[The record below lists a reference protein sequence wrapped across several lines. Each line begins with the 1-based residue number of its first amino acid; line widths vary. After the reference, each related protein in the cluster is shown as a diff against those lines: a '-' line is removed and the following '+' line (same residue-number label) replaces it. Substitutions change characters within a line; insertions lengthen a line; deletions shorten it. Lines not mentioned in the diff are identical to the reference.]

1 MRFKRG
7 IDRYQI
13 SFQSIDDLIQKNNFI
28 RLIDL
33 LCEEHCQSYETKKGE
48 LDTGRKAYHPADLLK
63 VIVYGYFHGV
73 SSSRKLERECRI
85 NLEVKWLTHDQSPD
99 HKTLSDFRKDNPRLI
114 ETLFKALISKFQKDI
129 GAVGKKISIDGTKI
143 KAYAKQEISI
153 QEVKEKLEDLETQ
166 SKSYLERMHEID
178 LLEDDVE
185 QLRETREQIQDEL
198 VKLEDKKKDLE
209 HYNQQLQ
216 EANQEKMCVTDP
228 DTKRMKGRYGIYWG
242 YNVQASVDNTHHLI
256 TSITVTN
263 QQNDK
268 GQLSP
273 AVEAS
278 TQTTQELPTE
288 ILADGGYYKI
298 TELEEL
304 EQKDIACYVALN
316 RTSSQIKD
324 EERGVHFTY
333 HPQSDQYIC
342 TENKPL
348 IYKRKKQVAERN
360 TKVYQGVSCHTCP
373 IDRRCTSSEQRTVHR
388 NPNQEWLDQYHEKMN
403 SEHGKTKLKER
414 KAVAEHPFG
423 TMKYYM
429 GQMPLL
435 LRGKMKVQTE
445 MFLYA
450 LGYNLKRYIKS
461 ISETTEKELVWTA

>member
-7 IDRYQI
+7 KDRAQM
-13 SFQSIDDLIQKNNFI
+13 SFQSMDDLIEKNSFV

-33 LCEEHCQSYETKKGE
+33 LCEEHCQSYDTKKGE
-48 LDTGRKAYHPADLLK
+48 LDTGRRAYHPADVLK
-63 VIVYGYFHGV
+63 IIVYGYFHGI
-73 SSSRKLERECRI
+73 SSSRKLERACRI
-85 NLEVKWLTHDQSPD
+85 NLELKWLTHDQSPD
-99 HKTLSDFRKDNPRLI
+99 HKTLSDFRKDNPSLF
-114 ETLFKALISKFQKDI
+114 ETLFKTLIIKFQKDV
-129 GAVGKKISIDGTKI
+129 GSVGKKISIDGTKI

-153 QEVKEKLEDLETQ
+153 QEVKEKLEDLENQ
-166 SKSYLERMHEID
+166 SKNYLERINEID
-178 LLEDDVE
+178 SLEDDVE
-185 QLRETREQIQDEL
+185 QLREARVQIQDEL
-198 VKLEDKKKDLE
+198 AKLEDKKKDLE
-209 HYNQQLQ
+209 HYNQLQ
-216 EANQEKMCVTDP
+216 EAAQEKLCLTDP
-228 DTKRMKGRYGIYWG
+228 DAKRMKGRYGVYWG

-273 AVEAS
+273 AVAAS
-278 TQTTQELPTE
+278 TQTTQEQPTE

-304 EQKDIACYVALN
+304 EQQGISCYVALN
-316 RTSSQIKD
+316 RTFSQVKD
-324 EERGVHFTY
+324 QERGAHFTY
-333 HPQSDQYIC
+333 HPHSDQYTC

-348 IYKRKKQVAERN
+348 IYKRKKQVAERSM
-360 TKVYQGVSCHTCP
+360 KVYQGTSCHTCP
-373 IDRRCTSSEQRTVHR
+373 ADRRCTFSQQRIIHR

-403 SEHGKTKLKER
+403 SERGKIKLKKR
-414 KAVAEHPFG
+414 KTVAEHPFG

-435 LRGKMKVQTE
+435 LRGKMKAQTE

-450 LGYNLKRYIKS
+450 LAYNLRRYIKN
-461 ISETTEKELVWTA
+461 ITDLTEQRVLHTA